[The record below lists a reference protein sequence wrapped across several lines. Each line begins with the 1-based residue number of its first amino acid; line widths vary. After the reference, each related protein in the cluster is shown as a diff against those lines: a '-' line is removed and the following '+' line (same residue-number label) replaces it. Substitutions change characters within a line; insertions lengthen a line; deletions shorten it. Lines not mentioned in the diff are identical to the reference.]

1 MTPRGAP
8 PDGVLAAFGRP
19 GATPHRLRG
28 GAGRAWSAG
37 GLVLKPVDDA
47 IEAAWVGDVLTDLVE
62 DGFRVNRPVG
72 SGTGTWVVDG
82 WAAWTRLEG
91 GHDTSGRWDD
101 VLRVG
106 ERLSAA
112 LRGVPRPAFLD
123 SRTHAWAVGDRIAWG
138 EHPLVVAHEV
148 LRPPAERLAALL
160 RPHDDPGQV
169 VHGDLAGNV
178 LFAPGLAPGVIDFTP
193 YWRPARFCQAIVAV
207 DAVLWFGA
215 PAGLLATVPGGE
227 RRTSLLARAALY
239 RLIASDRLAVDMTA
253 GARADYLRSVV
264 IDHGRVLDVLDARS
278 TQGGGPRGG

>member
-8 PDGVLAAFGRP
+8 PDGVLAAFGIP
-19 GATPHRLRG
+19 GAAAHRLPG
-28 GAGRAWSAG
+28 GAGSTWSAG

-47 IEAAWVGDVLTDLVE
+47 VEAAWVADVLADLVE

-91 GHDTSGRWDD
+91 EHGTSGRWDD

-148 LRPPAERLAALL
+148 LRPLAERLAALV
-160 RPHDDPGQV
+160 RPELLPGQV

-207 DAVLWFGA
+207 DAVLWHRA
-215 PAGLLATVPGGE
+215 PAGLLTTVPGGE
-227 RRTSLLARAALY
+227 HRTSLLARAGLY
-239 RLIASDRLAVDMTA
+239 RLIASDRLAADRDPGTR
-253 GARADYLRSVV
+253 GAYLGATVT
-264 IDHGRVLDVLDARS
+264 DHERVLGRLE
-278 TQGGGPRGG
+278 GGPR